1 MNKERRKLLR
11 QAHNSLDTA
20 MLLTQRAL
28 NEEQDSYGNLPE
40 SIQDSEKGEAMDV
53 CMDLLSDAIDDMAS
67 AAAMLE
73 SAIY

>member
-11 QAHNSLDTA
+11 QAHNNLDTA

-28 NEEQDSYGNLPE
+28 DEEQDSYYNLPE
-40 SIQDSEKGEAMDV
+40 SIQDSERGEAMDV
-53 CMDLLSDAIDDMAS
+53 CMDLLADAIDDMAS

-73 SAIY
+73 SAIG